1 MGDSGNRTMCMDT
14 AADHYKTL
22 IEETAK
28 ELAPELKKLALDI
41 HDNPELGHQEFKA
54 CGWQAELLRKYGFEV
69 EVGFEG
75 IPTAYKA
82 VYRGGAGGPCDEAS
96 GLIGQTEAAGAGPK
110 LAMLAEYDA
119 LPELGHGCGHNLI
132 AMISVGAGL
141 VIRQMVDQLGG
152 EIHVIG
158 TPAEETAGAKVEMA
172 RKGAFKEYDAV
183 MMAHP
188 MDENFTSVDTLAMY
202 SRTFEFFG
210 KTAHAAAAPHE
221 GCNALDAMINF
232 FNLVNALRQQTKP
245 DARIH
250 GIITNGGSA
259 ANVIPDYTSAL
270 FYIRAE
276 KVAYVEELLEKI
288 SACAEAA
295 ALGTGT
301 TVKISKA
308 EEDFKDICSNLYLAN
323 LACSQMEKLGVSIPN
338 PGRTVISGSS
348 DLGDVSYQCPA
359 IQLCCGMGLDDGEAK
374 YGPHTIEFTR
384 HACSEK
390 ALENAMHFVK
400 GFAMTAAELLTNPN
414 HLAAIRKEFEAIRQI

>member
-28 ELAPELKKLALDI
+28 ELALELKKLALDI
-41 HDNPELGHQEFKA
+41 HDNPELGNQEFKA
-54 CGWQAELLRKYGFEV
+54 CGWQADLLRKYGFEV

-82 VYRGGAGGPCDEAS
+82 VYRGGAGGPCDAAS

-141 VIRQMVDQLGG
+141 VIRKLVDKLGG

-172 RKGAFKEYDAV
+172 QKGAFQEYDAV

-188 MDENFTSVDTLAMY
+188 MDENFTSMDTLAMY
-202 SRTFEFFG
+202 CRTFEFFG
-210 KTAHAAAAPHE
+210 KTAHAAAAPYE
-221 GCNALDAMINF
+221 GCNALDAVINF
-232 FNLVNALRQQTKP
+232 FNLVNALRQQTKS

-250 GIITNGGSA
+250 GIITNGGVA
-259 ANVIPDYTSAL
+259 PNVIPDYTSAL

-276 KVAYVEELLEKI
+276 KVAYVEELLKKI
-288 SACAEAA
+288 TACAEAA

-308 EEDFKDICSNLYLAN
+308 EEDFKDTCSNLYLAN
-323 LACSQMEKLGVSIPN
+323 LACSQMEKLGVAIPN

-359 IQLCCGMGLDDGEAK
+359 IQLCCGMGLDEGEAK
-374 YGPHTIEFTR
+374 YGPHTIEFVR
-384 HACSEK
+384 HACSEQ
-390 ALENAMHFVK
+390 ALDNAMNFVK
-400 GFAMTAAELLTNPN
+400 GFAMTAAELLTNPD
-414 HLAAIRKEFEAIRQI
+414 HLAAIRREFEKIIQV